1 MFVRRRPLARAA
13 MLGGTAYV
21 AHRAGERRAM
31 DDAEQADQ
39 EARLAAL
46 EAQQQAAAMPPP
58 MAAPV
63 PAAAPAA
70 GGDMVGRLQ
79 QLAQLRDQG
88 VLTPEEF
95 EAAKQKVLT
104 G

>member
-58 MAAPV
+58 MAAT
-63 PAAAPAA
+63 APAA

-95 EAAKQKVLT
+95 EAAKQKGLT

>member
-58 MAAPV
+58 MAAT
-63 PAAAPAA
+63 APAA
-70 GGDMVGRLQ
+70 GGDMVGRIQ